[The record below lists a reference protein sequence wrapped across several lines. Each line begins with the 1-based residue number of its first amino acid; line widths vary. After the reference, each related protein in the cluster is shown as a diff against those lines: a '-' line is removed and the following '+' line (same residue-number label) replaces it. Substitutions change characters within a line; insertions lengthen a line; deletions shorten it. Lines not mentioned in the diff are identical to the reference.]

1 MKKYT
6 LYSILILSLLLQ
18 FSCKK
23 EADKKI
29 EVDKVVNT
37 FFKALNDKDF
47 ETMKSVSNDDVDKY
61 VEFITTFGDDLV
73 ELDSIIIQN
82 TKIIDNKAQVRVET
96 IDIYGYKI
104 YYQLSLTKELTKWK
118 LSEIDGYGTETKL
131 TKDEINYTKKKQ
143 TPKDSLSEK
152 LKTKSEKLKIKN

>member
-6 LYSILILSLLLQ
+6 LYLILLLSLSLQ

-82 TKIIDNKAQVRVET
+82 TKIVDNKAQVRVET
-96 IDIYGYKI
+96 IDVYGYKI
-104 YYQLSLTKELTKWK
+104 FYQLSLTKEFTKWK

-152 LKTKSEKLKIKN
+152 LKIKN

>member
-6 LYSILILSLLLQ
+6 LYLILLLSLSLQ

-96 IDIYGYKI
+96 IDVYGYKI
-104 YYQLSLTKELTKWK
+104 FYQLSLTKELTKWK

-152 LKTKSEKLKIKN
+152 LKTKN

>member
-6 LYSILILSLLLQ
+6 LYLILLLSLSLQ

-82 TKIIDNKAQVRVET
+82 TKIVENKAQVRVET

-104 YYQLSLTKELTKWK
+104 FYQLSLTKELRKWK

-152 LKTKSEKLKIKN
+152 LKTKN

>member
-6 LYSILILSLLLQ
+6 LYLILLLSLSLQ

-37 FFKALNDKDF
+37 FFTSLNNKDF
-47 ETMKSVSNDDVDKY
+47 KTMKSVSTDDVDKY
-61 VEFITTFGDDLV
+61 IDFITTFGDDLV
-73 ELDSIIIQN
+73 EIDSVKIQD
-82 TKIIDNKAQVRVET
+82 TKIIDNKAEVRVET

-104 YYQLSLTKELTKWK
+104 FYQLSLTKELTKWK

-143 TPKDSLSEK
+143 APKDSLS
-152 LKTKSEKLKIKN
+152 KN

>member
-6 LYSILILSLLLQ
+6 LYLILLLSLSLQ

-82 TKIIDNKAQVRVET
+82 TKIVENKAQVRVET
-96 IDIYGYKI
+96 IDVYGYKI
-104 YYQLSLTKELTKWK
+104 FYQLSLTKELTKWK

-152 LKTKSEKLKIKN
+152 LKTKN

>member
-6 LYSILILSLLLQ
+6 LYLILLLSLSLQ

-82 TKIIDNKAQVRVET
+82 TKIVENKAQVRVET
-96 IDIYGYKI
+96 IDVYGYKI
-104 YYQLSLTKELTKWK
+104 FYQLSLTKEFTKWK

-152 LKTKSEKLKIKN
+152 LKTKN

>member
-1 MKKYT
+1 MKKYI
-6 LYSILILSLLLQ
+6 LYSIFLLSLLLQ

-23 EADKKI
+23 EADKKV

-37 FFKALNDKDF
+37 FFKSLNDKDF
-47 ETMKSVSNDDVDKY
+47 ETMKSVSTDNVDKY
-61 VEFITTFGDDLV
+61 VDFIKTFGEDLV

-82 TKIIDNKAQVRVET
+82 TKIIDNKADVRVET

-104 YYQLSLTKELTKWK
+104 FYQISLTKELTKWK

-143 TPKDSLSEK
+143 APKDSLS
-152 LKTKSEKLKIKN
+152 KSEKVKTNN

>member
-6 LYSILILSLLLQ
+6 LYLILLLSLSLQ

-96 IDIYGYKI
+96 IDVYGYKI
-104 YYQLSLTKELTKWK
+104 FYQLSLTKEFTKWK

-152 LKTKSEKLKIKN
+152 LKTKN

>member
-6 LYSILILSLLLQ
+6 LYLILLLSLSLQ

-47 ETMKSVSNDDVDKY
+47 ETMKAVSNDDVDKY

-96 IDIYGYKI
+96 IDVYGYKI
-104 YYQLSLTKELTKWK
+104 FYQLSLTKELTKWK

-152 LKTKSEKLKIKN
+152 LKTKN